1 MCGRFFVEGENENEL
16 LSRMIEEAERRQQAL
31 TGESTIAVGEVFPGS
46 TVAAMAMGKSG
57 EIGMFPMQWG
67 FHRSDKRGL
76 IINTRSETALEK
88 PLFRKSMLE
97 RRCLVPC
104 SWYFEWETR
113 DAQQSLL
120 ENLPSF
126 QMQPEGQ
133 IPRGKMKNQMKIKY
147 AIRPKSSGIIYL
159 AGIYRYEEAQRLPVL
174 SILTRETAQE
184 ISFIHDRMPLI
195 LPQTYVSEWIK
206 PENSPAELLKE
217 AETDMIYE
225 RVV

>member
-133 IPRGKMKNQMKIKY
+133 IPRGKTKNQMKIKY

-184 ISFIHDRMPLI
+184 ISFIHDRMPVIFSDKTHTAWLDRNAD
-195 LPQTYVSEWIK
+195 PQAVMK
-206 PENSPAELLKE
+206 LC
-217 AETDMIYE
+217 ETNMAY
-225 RVV
+225 RAA